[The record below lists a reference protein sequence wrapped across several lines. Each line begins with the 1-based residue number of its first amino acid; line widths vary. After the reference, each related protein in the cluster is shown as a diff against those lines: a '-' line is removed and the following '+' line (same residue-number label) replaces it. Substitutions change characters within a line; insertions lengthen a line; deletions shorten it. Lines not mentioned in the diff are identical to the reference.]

1 MPFIAGSTGPLD
13 QRFGP
18 TLRVTR
24 LIMSAAKQISPI
36 DEGATARLDND
47 AESPERSLNHS
58 ESAGLESSP
67 AVRRHLPDER
77 RALTHHFS
85 IAGQEGYLTVGVYED
100 GLPGEIFITMAK
112 QGSTISGLMDAFA
125 TVVSLALQHG
135 VPLRVLCEKL
145 SHMRF
150 EPSGWSGNPKIGYA
164 KSLMDY
170 IARWLE
176 LRFLTGDQ
184 GDLFKALAM
193 PVQPAIE
200 ANSSDPVGALG
211 DLIQMGDAPACN
223 ICGSLMVRSGTCYRC
238 MTCGSTSGCSW
249 KPSLPGPHGK
259 RLQEVSKKRTS
270 AHTDPK
276 RTAHFATHIAVD

>member
-1 MPFIAGSTGPLD
+1 M
-13 QRFGP
+13 
-18 TLRVTR
+18 
-24 LIMSAAKQISPI
+24 AATDPITPI
-36 DEGATARLDND
+36 DESEVAVN
-47 AESPERSLNHS
+47 ESTGSERSEPTH
-58 ESAGLESSP
+58 

-100 GLPGEIFITMAK
+100 GVPGEIFITMAK

-184 GDLFKALAM
+184 GELFKALPM
-193 PVQPAIE
+193 PTQQLRE
-200 ANSSDPVGALG
+200 ANDTDPVGALG
-211 DLIQMGDAPACN
+211 ELIQMGDAPACN

-238 MTCGSTSGCSW
+238 MTCGGTSGCS
-249 KPSLPGPHGK
+249 
-259 RLQEVSKKRTS
+259 
-270 AHTDPK
+270 
-276 RTAHFATHIAVD
+276 

>member
-1 MPFIAGSTGPLD
+1 M
-13 QRFGP
+13 
-18 TLRVTR
+18 
-24 LIMSAAKQISPI
+24 AATDRITPI
-36 DEGATARLDND
+36 DE
-47 AESPERSLNHS
+47 S
-58 ESAGLESSP
+58 EVAVNESSGSECSEP
-67 AVRRHLPDER
+67 TRAVRRHLPDER

-184 GDLFKALAM
+184 GELFKALPM
-193 PVQPAIE
+193 PIQPPTD
-200 ANSSDPVGALG
+200 ANDSDPVGALG
-211 DLIQMGDAPACN
+211 ELIQMGDAPACN

-238 MTCGSTSGCSW
+238 MTCGGTSGCS
-249 KPSLPGPHGK
+249 
-259 RLQEVSKKRTS
+259 
-270 AHTDPK
+270 
-276 RTAHFATHIAVD
+276 

>member
-1 MPFIAGSTGPLD
+1 M
-13 QRFGP
+13 
-18 TLRVTR
+18 
-24 LIMSAAKQISPI
+24 AATNRITPI
-36 DEGATARLDND
+36 DESEVAVN
-47 AESPERSLNHS
+47 
-58 ESAGLESSP
+58 ESAGSERSEP
-67 AVRRHLPDER
+67 TRAVRRHLPDER
-77 RALTHHFS
+77 RPLTHHFS
-85 IAGQEGYLTVGVYED
+85 IAGQEGYLTLGVYED

-184 GDLFKALAM
+184 GELFKALPM
-193 PVQPAIE
+193 PIQPAID
-200 ANSSDPVGALG
+200 ANGADPVGGLG
-211 DLIQMGDAPACN
+211 ELIQMGDAPACN
-223 ICGSLMVRSGTCYRC
+223 ICGSLMVRNVLPLHDVWEHERVFVAVQPTLEFVPIQGILIASC
-238 MTCGSTSGCSW
+238 MLQTLPW
-249 KPSLPGPHGK
+249 LKPPG
-259 RLQEVSKKRTS
+259 
-270 AHTDPK
+270 
-276 RTAHFATHIAVD
+276 

>member
-1 MPFIAGSTGPLD
+1 M
-13 QRFGP
+13 
-18 TLRVTR
+18 
-24 LIMSAAKQISPI
+24 AATNRISPI
-36 DEGATARLDND
+36 DESEVAVN
-47 AESPERSLNHS
+47 
-58 ESAGLESSP
+58 ESAGSERSEP
-67 AVRRHLPDER
+67 ARAVRRHLPDER

-176 LRFLTGDQ
+176 LRFLNGDQ
-184 GDLFKALAM
+184 GELFKALPTAI
-193 PVQPAIE
+193 QPATD
-200 ANSSDPVGALG
+200 ADRTDPVGALG
-211 DLIQMGDAPACN
+211 ELIEMGDAPACN

-238 MTCGSTSGCSW
+238 MTCGGTSGCS
-249 KPSLPGPHGK
+249 
-259 RLQEVSKKRTS
+259 
-270 AHTDPK
+270 
-276 RTAHFATHIAVD
+276 